1 MNDNE
6 ISLEGFQVVSGD
18 FFYAPTR
25 LQAPTLTIWE
35 DGSIGFCKQDLILL
49 NVCENVLVQ
58 VNTEAQKILI
68 VPTTSKDKDA
78 VRWVKKTDPPEARKL
93 TSKKLT
99 DRLYDAWKWDRKRI
113 YRSVGK
119 LVTSGNK
126 VMLLFD
132 FSGPESWI
140 KPEAKKS

>member
-1 MNDNE
+1 MTEETEAIEKEAEELGRLREE
-6 ISLEGFQVVSGD
+6 IIKDVLS
-18 FFYAPTR
+18 APDEF
-25 LQAPTLTIWE
+25 AAI
-35 DGSIGFCKQDLILL
+35 
-49 NVCENVLVQ
+49 VM
-58 VNTEAQKILI
+58 NTEAQKILI

-78 VRWVKKTDPPEARKL
+78 VHWVKKTDPPEARKL